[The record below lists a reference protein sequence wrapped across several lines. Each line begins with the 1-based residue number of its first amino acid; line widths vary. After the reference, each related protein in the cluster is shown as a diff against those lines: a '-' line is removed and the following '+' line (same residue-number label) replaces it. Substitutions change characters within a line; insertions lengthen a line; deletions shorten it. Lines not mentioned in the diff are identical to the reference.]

1 MRKTITE
8 LTSGKQEQRILRL
21 APYTRVSS
29 NSEDQLHSFAAQV
42 KHYTEYVAEHPE
54 YELVDIYADEGITG
68 TRMDKRDDFNRLI
81 RDCKK
86 GKIDRIITKS
96 VSRFARN
103 TAEFLAAT
111 RALKEMGVSI
121 YFEEQGIDTGTVD
134 LELMMTFPG
143 IAAQRESETISENM
157 RWSYQKR
164 MESGDFNCC
173 RAAYGYDL
181 IDGELQI
188 NEAEA
193 QVVRRIF
200 HLYLQG
206 CGKQAIANQL
216 NADGV
221 PKRYG
226 QKTWHLFT
234 INYILNN
241 ERYMGD
247 CLLQK
252 SYTTECLPFTKKRN
266 RGEKAQYYVENSNPA
281 IVSRETYQAVQELQ
295 KSKSKGNHVPK
306 NRYPFSGMLK
316 CPVCGHNYRRQVVN
330 GTAYWLCSYKAAG
343 RTECAGDRVREDAVM
358 SAFIR
363 MSDKLA
369 QNREELLGDL
379 IRQLEK
385 LQSRTSTSGEQVY
398 QLNRQI
404 ADVNAQSLVVAQLY
418 KNGVLNHAEYA
429 SRSGDLDR
437 KVSELRSERRRILTE
452 DEDDEIIESLKELNE
467 TIAEYVPT
475 DSFDTDLFGQ
485 IVESITVIGRN
496 TLRFRL
502 AGGLTLTEKFE
513 ERSA

>member
-1 MRKTITE
+1 MWYPSCCRRGSGDTKAEAIRRKEINMGKTITE
-8 LTSGKQEQRILRL
+8 LTAGKQEQRILRL

-29 NSEDQLHSFAAQV
+29 NSENQLHSFAAQV
-42 KHYTEYVAEHPE
+42 KHYTEYVAGHPE
-54 YELVDIYADEGITG
+54 YELVDIYADEGVTG

-86 GKIDRIITKS
+86 GKIDRIITKT

-103 TAEFLAAT
+103 TAELLTVT

-121 YFEEQGIDTGTVD
+121 YFEEQGIDTATID
-134 LELMMTFPG
+134 LELVMTFPG

-234 INYILNN
+234 IDYILNN
-241 ERYMGD
+241 ERYMIF
-247 CLLQK
+247 LL
-252 SYTTECLPFTKKRN
+252 N
-266 RGEKAQYYVENSNPA
+266 VG
-281 IVSRETYQAVQELQ
+281 
-295 KSKSKGNHVPK
+295 
-306 NRYPFSGMLK
+306 
-316 CPVCGHNYRRQVVN
+316 
-330 GTAYWLCSYKAAG
+330 
-343 RTECAGDRVREDAVM
+343 
-358 SAFIR
+358 
-363 MSDKLA
+363 
-369 QNREELLGDL
+369 
-379 IRQLEK
+379 
-385 LQSRTSTSGEQVY
+385 
-398 QLNRQI
+398 
-404 ADVNAQSLVVAQLY
+404 
-418 KNGVLNHAEYA
+418 
-429 SRSGDLDR
+429 
-437 KVSELRSERRRILTE
+437 
-452 DEDDEIIESLKELNE
+452 
-467 TIAEYVPT
+467 
-475 DSFDTDLFGQ
+475 
-485 IVESITVIGRN
+485 
-496 TLRFRL
+496 
-502 AGGLTLTEKFE
+502 
-513 ERSA
+513 